1 MRGPPV
7 DVMISNQCSAA
18 LAIAL
23 LLLVT
28 PGPALT
34 AQGRDDVQATMQGF
48 LVAFN
53 NLDMPAF
60 IAYFADD
67 ATFFNRPAP
76 PPQTFPDR
84 VEGKSEIQRVFQ
96 VVFDQIRTG
105 SGRTTPPFQNIEPQD
120 LLVQRFDDVAIVTF
134 HLGTPAARSRRSFVL
149 RRIGEAWKIEH
160 LHASTFDTAVQ
171 PALAAPSDVSS
182 LAWLAGCWQSD
193 GAEAGS
199 GETWMPPAGGTMFG
213 MSRTLKGGKT
223 VAFEFME
230 LRVLADGRLAFVA
243 HPSGQEG
250 ATFPLLRADSA
261 EAVFENT
268 AHDFPQR
275 VVYARDGASKLKA
288 RIEGTRNGKPLVVPF
303 PMTRLACDARPAGAG
318 E

>member
-1 MRGPPV
+1 MLNHR
-7 DVMISNQCSAA
+7 SATA
-18 LAIAL
+18 LVITL
-23 LLLVT
+23 LLAFT

-34 AQGRDDVQATMQGF
+34 AQGRDDVQATMEGF

-84 VEGKSEIQRVFQ
+84 VQGKREIQRVFQ
-96 VVFDQIRTG
+96 VVFDQIRAG
-105 SGRTTPPFQNIEPQD
+105 SGRSAPPFQNIEPQD

-134 HLGTPAARSRRSFVL
+134 HLGTMAARSRRSFVL

-160 LHASTFDTAVQ
+160 LHASTFETAVQ
-171 PALAAPSDVSS
+171 PAQAAPSDVSS

-193 GAEAGS
+193 GAEPGS
-199 GETWMPPAGGTMFG
+199 GESWMSPAGGTMFG
-213 MSRTLKGGKT
+213 MSRTVRGGKT

-230 LRVLADGRLAFVA
+230 LRALADGRLAFVA

-250 ATFPLLRADSA
+250 ATFPLVRLENG

-268 AHDFPQR
+268 GHDFPQR
-275 VVYARDGASKLKA
+275 VVYGRDGASKLKA
-288 RIEGTRNGKPLVVPF
+288 RIEGTRNTKPLVIPF
-303 PMTRLACDARPAGAG
+303 PMTRVSCEPQRPGANQ
-318 E
+318 

>member
-1 MRGPPV
+1 MLIHR
-7 DVMISNQCSAA
+7 SATA
-18 LAIAL
+18 LIVTL
-23 LLLVT
+23 LLATT
-28 PGPALT
+28 PAQALT
-34 AQGRDDVQATMQGF
+34 AQGRDDVQATMDGF

-84 VEGKSEIQRVFQ
+84 VQGKAEIQRVFQ
-96 VVFDQIRTG
+96 VVFEQIRAG
-105 SGRTTPPFQNIEPQD
+105 SGRAAPPFQNIEPQD
-120 LLVQRFDDVAIVTF
+120 LLVQRIGDVAIVTF
-134 HLGTPAARSRRSFVL
+134 HLGTKTSRSRRTFVL
-149 RRIGEAWKIEH
+149 RRIGAAWKIAH
-160 LHASTFDTAVQ
+160 LHASTFDTAPQ
-171 PALAAPSDVSS
+171 ADVSS

-193 GAEAGS
+193 GAEPGS

-213 MSRTLKGGKT
+213 TSRTVKGGKT

-230 LRVLADGRLAFVA
+230 LRALADGRLAFVA

-250 ATFPLLRADSA
+250 ATFPLARLENGD
-261 EAVFENT
+261 AVFENT
-268 AHDFPQR
+268 GHDFPQR
-275 VVYARDGASKLKA
+275 VIYAPDGASKLKA
-288 RIEGTRNGKPLVVPF
+288 RIEGTRNGKPLVIPF
-303 PMTRLACDARPAGAG
+303 PMTRVSCDAQRAGAG